1 MLITWYFRKFR
12 KPNSS
17 DRHVIRLID
26 IGISLTKSE
35 SFSLVLLLRADQDH
49 LAAHLDPQRSGTS
62 LFLFGGVPRCC
73 HRVIALAPVSVAPS
87 SDSLRPVRRGCADS
101 GANPSKTEVFRRA
114 EYASVIVHR
123 ALRSNERLL
132 EFLQRL
138 RRSDRRQR
146 QIWVLLGSI
155 HTQNQFL
162 ARLAANPQPGVL
174 IQFGYQYWRLLTVVN
189 F

>member
-1 MLITWYFRKFR
+1 M
-12 KPNSS
+12 
-17 DRHVIRLID
+17 
-26 IGISLTKSE
+26 
-35 SFSLVLLLRADQDH
+35 
-49 LAAHLDPQRSGTS
+49 
-62 LFLFGGVPRCC
+62 
-73 HRVIALAPVSVAPS
+73 
-87 SDSLRPVRRGCADS
+87 RRGCADS